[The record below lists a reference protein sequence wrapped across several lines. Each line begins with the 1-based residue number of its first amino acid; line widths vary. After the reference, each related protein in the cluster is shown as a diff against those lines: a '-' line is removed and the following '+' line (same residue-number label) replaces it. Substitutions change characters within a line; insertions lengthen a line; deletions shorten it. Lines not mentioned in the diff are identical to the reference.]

1 MSMFVGHGRDQGPF
15 GWSIMFSS
23 DYIDVLSL
31 PQKETSFFFHASP
44 ERGTTT
50 ILENY
55 AILPQD
61 VLRAVAL
68 LPLAWLIILVIR
80 DALSSIGRPTNR
92 SWRPISNVVR
102 TLGRPFNDFL
112 EWEDMAEYDPS
123 NPVII
128 VSPSWKKRVVVAAS
142 CPLILWSGWLAI
154 STLLDVSDKHK
165 IQHLEWNTIYFSLIT
180 TGWLYTLLRIVFWPL
195 NAAPVGNIL
204 FYAFQDLNY
213 FVSFANS
220 AVTEWHSPKGGSLF
234 PIVQYILLLS
244 LTSLILYVAGT
255 LPLVAVQPSPTVSSP
270 KATPSSDISSPEDS
284 ANFWQWATITFPSLY
299 YPVSMVRRL
308 EHTDVWKLSPRFL
321 HANLFRKYLASKSSP
336 NRAETTTNTPDGKEN
351 KRKKKREPLIVF
363 LLKAN
368 SADILLDIALE
379 IYKSFS
385 GFIPAYALKQLLSIL
400 ATPDDGS
407 NNGAWGNKY
416 VQAHYY
422 ALMTFVAN
430 LSFAQCDLAQ
440 GWCTRRCY
448 ERTRGVIFCALHYK
462 ALRRRVIGGA
472 APAPPKS
479 DKVDQEEQPGNK
491 GDGNAKDMQAELEQE
506 RSADLG
512 KVVNLMHI
520 LGTSAFAG
528 VAVILSAYL
537 INWPLMKW
545 NLHITRYSWKARDKR
560 MTGVNELFQSIRFL
574 KLMGWEGGWAERVL
588 QSREL
593 ELAWRVQENICSAI
607 LVFIWT
613 WIPSATA
620 LASFIAYT
628 LISGKPL
635 TVSVAFTALGVF
647 GHLQSSMG
655 ALPGHLFALF
665 HAYIS
670 MQRINGFLTEDE
682 VPDWASSLKREAGP
696 SSEHSTSPIRSEV
709 IGYENAT
716 LEWYRMK
723 DKNEGPDVD
732 TAAVQEDRNAA
743 EARQEERH
751 VRLDDGQP
759 IHIPDNELE
768 QTALLQEETV
778 AIANLES
785 AERSVSR
792 SRGNRSFKLQDLN
805 VSLPIGKL
813 TLVTGI
819 TGAGKTAFLV
829 GLLGEMSLL
838 KGKVHLDKSNHKV
851 AYCAQLSWLEHA
863 TIRDNIVYGSPLG
876 YDEARYDA
884 VVAACALERDLE
896 ILPAGDMT
904 EIGEKGVSLSGGQR
918 ARVALARALYS
929 PAKTILLDDPLAAV
943 DMHTARH
950 LVQHCFGGP
959 LMANRTV
966 VLVTHHVKLC
976 LPSADYLVEIHGGRI
991 EKQGSIAEL
1000 KRRGQLTEVLSHD
1013 VVETEPE
1020 SSDKS
1025 HSLENEADLVLGS
1038 HETPDGSTKVGASTP
1053 SDEGETENQNPK
1065 KPKWRLST
1073 AEAGK
1078 LVDEEAR
1085 AEGRVS
1091 WRTYKTYIQAAGYW
1105 SWGAAFLLMIQIR
1118 GINILNQFYLS
1129 KWGEAYNHPKNVSYL
1144 IANWLGDMK
1153 TLGGDVTVSKIPI
1166 FEDLPPPDQNVR
1178 PWLLIYFLISL
1189 LGAFTVLGYISLGYY
1204 ASLQASRSLFKRMLA
1219 RLSRAPTRFF
1229 DVTPIGRILNRFVA
1243 DIGTVDGTVN
1253 NSARSALSGALNFVS
1268 SFIVIVYV
1276 VPTFAPFALFIA
1288 WLYVRLAPHY
1298 IRTSRDLRRLES
1310 ISLSPAFAGF
1320 DELLHGL
1327 VHVRAFGAE
1336 QRYQDRFH
1344 HRVDTF
1350 QAFDHSYWLVAF
1362 WLRWRYDCLGSVVV
1376 YLTTLF
1382 ALSAKVSTGF
1392 AAVVILNSEV
1402 FAEASRQVV
1411 RVLAQVELDFNSVER
1426 IGEYL
1431 DVVQEAPA
1439 IIEKSRPPAYWPSS
1453 TNGISVEDL
1462 WVRYSETSPDV
1473 LLGLSFE
1480 IRPGEKVGVV
1490 GRTGSGKTTL
1500 CAAFLRVVEARQG
1513 RIMVDGIDI
1522 SKIGLEDLRTRI
1534 TVVSQDVALFEGSVR
1549 SNLDPFEEH
1558 SDEECWDVLR
1568 RCHLATNLSTSET
1581 NGAQAKGT
1589 LKKRKA
1595 VFTTLEEQISVAGG
1609 SLSAGQRQ
1617 LVALARAML
1626 RRSQVVLTDEA
1637 TSAIDLELDDQIQ
1650 QTIRQELG
1658 DATVITI
1665 AHRLRTVIEYD
1676 RILVLDRG
1684 RIVEFDTPARLLR
1697 NPEGV
1702 FAKLCRGSADWED
1715 LKRLVR
1721 E

>member
-1 MSMFVGHGRDQGPF
+1 
-15 GWSIMFSS
+15 
-23 DYIDVLSL
+23 
-31 PQKETSFFFHASP
+31 
-44 ERGTTT
+44 
-50 ILENY
+50 
-55 AILPQD
+55 
-61 VLRAVAL
+61 
-68 LPLAWLIILVIR
+68 
-80 DALSSIGRPTNR
+80 
-92 SWRPISNVVR
+92 
-102 TLGRPFNDFL
+102 
-112 EWEDMAEYDPS
+112 
-123 NPVII
+123 
-128 VSPSWKKRVVVAAS
+128 
-142 CPLILWSGWLAI
+142 
-154 STLLDVSDKHK
+154 
-165 IQHLEWNTIYFSLIT
+165 
-180 TGWLYTLLRIVFWPL
+180 
-195 NAAPVGNIL
+195 
-204 FYAFQDLNY
+204 
-213 FVSFANS
+213 
-220 AVTEWHSPKGGSLF
+220 
-234 PIVQYILLLS
+234 
-244 LTSLILYVAGT
+244 
-255 LPLVAVQPSPTVSSP
+255 
-270 KATPSSDISSPEDS
+270 
-284 ANFWQWATITFPSLY
+284 
-299 YPVSMVRRL
+299 
-308 EHTDVWKLSPRFL
+308 
-321 HANLFRKYLASKSSP
+321 
-336 NRAETTTNTPDGKEN
+336 
-351 KRKKKREPLIVF
+351 
-363 LLKAN
+363 
-368 SADILLDIALE
+368 
-379 IYKSFS
+379 
-385 GFIPAYALKQLLSIL
+385 
-400 ATPDDGS
+400 
-407 NNGAWGNKY
+407 
-416 VQAHYY
+416 
-422 ALMTFVAN
+422 
-430 LSFAQCDLAQ
+430 
-440 GWCTRRCY
+440 
-448 ERTRGVIFCALHYK
+448 
-462 ALRRRVIGGA
+462 
-472 APAPPKS
+472 
-479 DKVDQEEQPGNK
+479 
-491 GDGNAKDMQAELEQE
+491 
-506 RSADLG
+506 
-512 KVVNLMHI
+512 
-520 LGTSAFAG
+520 
-528 VAVILSAYL
+528 
-537 INWPLMKW
+537 
-545 NLHITRYSWKARDKR
+545 
-560 MTGVNELFQSIRFL
+560 
-574 KLMGWEGGWAERVL
+574 
-588 QSREL
+588 
-593 ELAWRVQENICSAI
+593 
-607 LVFIWT
+607 
-613 WIPSATA
+613 
-620 LASFIAYT
+620 
-628 LISGKPL
+628 
-635 TVSVAFTALGVF
+635 
-647 GHLQSSMG
+647 
-655 ALPGHLFALF
+655 
-665 HAYIS
+665 
-670 MQRINGFLTEDE
+670 
-682 VPDWASSLKREAGP
+682 
-696 SSEHSTSPIRSEV
+696 
-709 IGYENAT
+709 
-716 LEWYRMK
+716 
-723 DKNEGPDVD
+723 
-732 TAAVQEDRNAA
+732 
-743 EARQEERH
+743 
-751 VRLDDGQP
+751 
-759 IHIPDNELE
+759 
-768 QTALLQEETV
+768 
-778 AIANLES
+778 
-785 AERSVSR
+785 
-792 SRGNRSFKLQDLN
+792 
-805 VSLPIGKL
+805 
-813 TLVTGI
+813 
-819 TGAGKTAFLV
+819 
-829 GLLGEMSLL
+829 MSLL

-1144 IANWLGDMK
+1144 ITNWLGDMK
-1153 TLGGDVTVSKIPI
+1153 TLGGDITVSKIPI

-1288 WLYVRLAPHY
+1288 W
-1298 IRTSRDLRRLES
+1298 
-1310 ISLSPAFAGF
+1310 F
-1320 DELLHGL
+1320 
-1327 VHVRAFGAE
+1327 
-1336 QRYQDRFH
+1336 
-1344 HRVDTF
+1344 
-1350 QAFDHSYWLVAF
+1350 
-1362 WLRWRYDCLGSVVV
+1362 
-1376 YLTTLF
+1376 
-1382 ALSAKVSTGF
+1382 TGF

-1702 FAKLCRGSADWED
+1702 FAKLCRGSADWEE

>member
-1 MSMFVGHGRDQGPF
+1 
-15 GWSIMFSS
+15 
-23 DYIDVLSL
+23 
-31 PQKETSFFFHASP
+31 
-44 ERGTTT
+44 
-50 ILENY
+50 
-55 AILPQD
+55 
-61 VLRAVAL
+61 
-68 LPLAWLIILVIR
+68 
-80 DALSSIGRPTNR
+80 
-92 SWRPISNVVR
+92 
-102 TLGRPFNDFL
+102 
-112 EWEDMAEYDPS
+112 MA
-123 NPVII
+123 
-128 VSPSWKKRVVVAAS
+128 
-142 CPLILWSGWLAI
+142 
-154 STLLDVSDKHK
+154 
-165 IQHLEWNTIYFSLIT
+165 
-180 TGWLYTLLRIVFWPL
+180 
-195 NAAPVGNIL
+195 
-204 FYAFQDLNY
+204 
-213 FVSFANS
+213 
-220 AVTEWHSPKGGSLF
+220 
-234 PIVQYILLLS
+234 
-244 LTSLILYVAGT
+244 
-255 LPLVAVQPSPTVSSP
+255 
-270 KATPSSDISSPEDS
+270 
-284 ANFWQWATITFPSLY
+284 
-299 YPVSMVRRL
+299 RRL
-308 EHTDVWKLSPRFL
+308 EHADVWKLSPRFL

-336 NRAETTTNTPDGKEN
+336 NRAETTTNTPDGQEN
-351 KRKKKREPLIVF
+351 KRKKKREPLIMF

-512 KVVNLMHI
+512 KVVNLMQGDAYAVAQRFWELSPLFGAPIRIAVALYFLHNI

-628 LISGKPL
+628 LI
-635 TVSVAFTALGVF
+635 T
-647 GHLQSSMG
+647 
-655 ALPGHLFALF
+655 
-665 HAYIS
+665 
-670 MQRINGFLTEDE
+670 
-682 VPDWASSLKREAGP
+682 
-696 SSEHSTSPIRSEV
+696 
-709 IGYENAT
+709 
-716 LEWYRMK
+716 
-723 DKNEGPDVD
+723 
-732 TAAVQEDRNAA
+732 
-743 EARQEERH
+743 
-751 VRLDDGQP
+751 
-759 IHIPDNELE
+759 
-768 QTALLQEETV
+768 
-778 AIANLES
+778 
-785 AERSVSR
+785 
-792 SRGNRSFKLQDLN
+792 
-805 VSLPIGKL
+805 
-813 TLVTGI
+813 
-819 TGAGKTAFLV
+819 FLV

-1144 IANWLGDMK
+1144 ITNWLGDMK
-1153 TLGGDVTVSKIPI
+1153 T
-1166 FEDLPPPDQNVR
+1166 
-1178 PWLLIYFLISL
+1178 
-1189 LGAFTVLGYISLGYY
+1189 
-1204 ASLQASRSLFKRMLA
+1204 
-1219 RLSRAPTRFF
+1219 
-1229 DVTPIGRILNRFVA
+1229 
-1243 DIGTVDGTVN
+1243 
-1253 NSARSALSGALNFVS
+1253 
-1268 SFIVIVYV
+1268 
-1276 VPTFAPFALFIA
+1276 
-1288 WLYVRLAPHY
+1288 
-1298 IRTSRDLRRLES
+1298 
-1310 ISLSPAFAGF
+1310 
-1320 DELLHGL
+1320 
-1327 VHVRAFGAE
+1327 
-1336 QRYQDRFH
+1336 
-1344 HRVDTF
+1344 
-1350 QAFDHSYWLVAF
+1350 
-1362 WLRWRYDCLGSVVV
+1362 LGSVVV

-1589 LKKRKA
+1589 LRKRKA

>member
-1 MSMFVGHGRDQGPF
+1 
-15 GWSIMFSS
+15 
-23 DYIDVLSL
+23 
-31 PQKETSFFFHASP
+31 
-44 ERGTTT
+44 
-50 ILENY
+50 
-55 AILPQD
+55 
-61 VLRAVAL
+61 
-68 LPLAWLIILVIR
+68 
-80 DALSSIGRPTNR
+80 
-92 SWRPISNVVR
+92 
-102 TLGRPFNDFL
+102 
-112 EWEDMAEYDPS
+112 
-123 NPVII
+123 
-128 VSPSWKKRVVVAAS
+128 
-142 CPLILWSGWLAI
+142 
-154 STLLDVSDKHK
+154 
-165 IQHLEWNTIYFSLIT
+165 
-180 TGWLYTLLRIVFWPL
+180 
-195 NAAPVGNIL
+195 
-204 FYAFQDLNY
+204 
-213 FVSFANS
+213 
-220 AVTEWHSPKGGSLF
+220 
-234 PIVQYILLLS
+234 
-244 LTSLILYVAGT
+244 
-255 LPLVAVQPSPTVSSP
+255 
-270 KATPSSDISSPEDS
+270 
-284 ANFWQWATITFPSLY
+284 
-299 YPVSMVRRL
+299 
-308 EHTDVWKLSPRFL
+308 
-321 HANLFRKYLASKSSP
+321 
-336 NRAETTTNTPDGKEN
+336 
-351 KRKKKREPLIVF
+351 
-363 LLKAN
+363 
-368 SADILLDIALE
+368 
-379 IYKSFS
+379 
-385 GFIPAYALKQLLSIL
+385 
-400 ATPDDGS
+400 
-407 NNGAWGNKY
+407 
-416 VQAHYY
+416 
-422 ALMTFVAN
+422 
-430 LSFAQCDLAQ
+430 
-440 GWCTRRCY
+440 
-448 ERTRGVIFCALHYK
+448 
-462 ALRRRVIGGA
+462 
-472 APAPPKS
+472 
-479 DKVDQEEQPGNK
+479 
-491 GDGNAKDMQAELEQE
+491 
-506 RSADLG
+506 
-512 KVVNLMHI
+512 
-520 LGTSAFAG
+520 
-528 VAVILSAYL
+528 
-537 INWPLMKW
+537 
-545 NLHITRYSWKARDKR
+545 
-560 MTGVNELFQSIRFL
+560 
-574 KLMGWEGGWAERVL
+574 
-588 QSREL
+588 
-593 ELAWRVQENICSAI
+593 
-607 LVFIWT
+607 
-613 WIPSATA
+613 
-620 LASFIAYT
+620 
-628 LISGKPL
+628 
-635 TVSVAFTALGVF
+635 
-647 GHLQSSMG
+647 MG

-723 DKNEGPDVD
+723 DKNEGSDVD

-904 EIGEKGVSLSGGQR
+904 EIGEKGVSLS
-918 ARVALARALYS
+918 
-929 PAKTILLDDPLAAV
+929 
-943 DMHTARH
+943 
-950 LVQHCFGGP
+950 
-959 LMANRTV
+959 
-966 VLVTHHVKLC
+966 
-976 LPSADYLVEIHGGRI
+976 
-991 EKQGSIAEL
+991 AEL

-1013 VVETEPE
+1013 VVQTETVPE

-1144 IANWLGDMK
+1144 ITNWLGDMK

>member
-1 MSMFVGHGRDQGPF
+1 MRMPMFVGHGRDQGPF

-80 DALSSIGRPTNR
+80 DALSSISRPTNR

-154 STLLDVSDKHK
+154 STLSDVSDKHK

-220 AVTEWHSPKGGSLF
+220 A
-234 PIVQYILLLS
+234 
-244 LTSLILYVAGT
+244 
-255 LPLVAVQPSPTVSSP
+255 
-270 KATPSSDISSPEDS
+270 
-284 ANFWQWATITFPSLY
+284 
-299 YPVSMVRRL
+299 
-308 EHTDVWKLSPRFL
+308 
-321 HANLFRKYLASKSSP
+321 YLASKSSP
-336 NRAETTTNTPDGKEN
+336 NRAETTTNTPDGQEN

-479 DKVDQEEQPGNK
+479 NKVDQEEQPGNK

-512 KVVNLMHI
+512 KVVNLMQGDAYAVAQRFWELSPLFGAPIRIAVALYFLHNI

-588 QSREL
+588 QS
-593 ELAWRVQENICSAI
+593 
-607 LVFIWT
+607 
-613 WIPSATA
+613 P
-620 LASFIAYT
+620 
-628 LISGKPL
+628 
-635 TVSVAFTALGVF
+635 
-647 GHLQSSMG
+647 
-655 ALPGHLFALF
+655 
-665 HAYIS
+665 
-670 MQRINGFLTEDE
+670 
-682 VPDWASSLKREAGP
+682 
-696 SSEHSTSPIRSEV
+696 
-709 IGYENAT
+709 
-716 LEWYRMK
+716 
-723 DKNEGPDVD
+723 
-732 TAAVQEDRNAA
+732 
-743 EARQEERH
+743 
-751 VRLDDGQP
+751 
-759 IHIPDNELE
+759 
-768 QTALLQEETV
+768 
-778 AIANLES
+778 
-785 AERSVSR
+785 
-792 SRGNRSFKLQDLN
+792 
-805 VSLPIGKL
+805 
-813 TLVTGI
+813 
-819 TGAGKTAFLV
+819 FLV

-838 KGKVHLDKSNHKV
+838 KGKVYLDKSNHKV

-929 PAKTILLDDPLAAV
+929 SAKTILLDDPLAAV

-950 LVQHCFGGP
+950 LVQYCFGGP

-1013 VVETEPE
+1013 VVETETEPE

-1144 IANWLGDMK
+1144 ITNWLGDMK